1 MKKSIK
7 ISLIIVISIIGV
19 IIIDSIQA
27 LIFNNNPII
36 GIETKCS
43 KKVGLLVNTYNC
55 GNGKKITKFKLFNSS
70 CDNDIVCENDN
81 SDELEEVIKNNFK
94 KIIEVNN
101 GVSSNPYDY
110 INNEYYQNIIN
121 LGSKAVPIL
130 IKMFHNENGL
140 EAYISTIMIQ
150 EITNCNIKDKYHLS
164 WETGKEFY
172 QLWDNYNCGYNSNNS
187 KDYVI
192 IDKTK
197 EIDDFVCATA
207 LEPFYEDDKYIYS
220 FSCIMSDYIVVRY
233 HDGKEEIVKDALKN
247 KKITIEDLDNFNIKY
262 YKDAK

>member
-1 MKKSIK
+1 MKKNLK

-19 IIIDSIQA
+19 IIIDSLQA
-27 LIFNNNPII
+27 LVFNNNPII
-36 GIETKCS
+36 GINTKCS

-55 GNGKKITKFKLFNSS
+55 GNERKITKFKLFNSS
-70 CDNDIVCENDN
+70 CDSDIVCENDN
-81 SDELEEVIKNNFK
+81 SNELEEIIKNNFK

-101 GVSSNPYDY
+101 AISSNPYDY

-130 IKMFHNENGL
+130 IKMFRNENGL
-140 EAYISTIMIQ
+140 EAYISAIMIQ

-172 QLWDNYNCGYNSNNS
+172 QLWDNYNCGYNSNS
-187 KDYVI
+187 KDYI
-192 IDKTK
+192 IVDKSK
-197 EIDDFVCATA
+197 EIDGFVCASA

-233 HDGKEEIVKDALKN
+233 HDGKEEKIKDALKKN
-247 KKITIEDLDNFNIKY
+247 LITIEDLDNFNIKY